1 MSEIPNPPVMP
12 TAAPESFFSIWIR
25 ALTRPNEQTYASL
38 ATSSAAKA
46 STGYLWYF
54 VASLI
59 QIFVTSLIPNESV
72 QRLLEQYGS
81 QYGAQLPVRS
91 GFASNLISAVCG
103 APIAAIIATALFAL
117 GVALIQWIARM
128 FGGRGTNDQLVYVM
142 SAIVSPIVLV
152 NAVLGLLGAIP
163 FVGYCL
169 GLIGLLLGIYIIV
182 LEVMAVKA
190 VNQFGWG
197 QALGSFFAPV
207 LAFLCLCVCVVGGAI
222 SLLGP
227 VIGDAF
233 QQIQQGLGQ

>member
-12 TAAPESFFSIWIR
+12 VAGRESIFQIWIR

-38 ATSSAAKA
+38 ATSSNAKA

-54 VASLI
+54 IASLI
-59 QIFVTSLIPNESV
+59 QFFFASLV
-72 QRLLEQYGS
+72 QNATVQQYMEQYGNGQFDQFNNGGVGS
-81 QYGAQLPVRS
+81 R
-91 GFASNLISAVCG
+91 LITAICG
-103 APIAAIIATALFAL
+103 APIAAIVSVIFFAL
-117 GVALIQWIARM
+117 IVALVQWIARM

-142 SAIVSPIVLV
+142 SAILSPYLIVSSLLTLLSGIQYVGLCF
-152 NAVLGLLGAIP
+152 GLLAA
-163 FVGYCL
+163 L
-169 GLIGLLLGIYIIV
+169 AGLYILF
-182 LEVMAVKA
+182 LEVTAVKA

-207 LAFLCLCVCVVGGAI
+207 LAIACLCACVVGGAI